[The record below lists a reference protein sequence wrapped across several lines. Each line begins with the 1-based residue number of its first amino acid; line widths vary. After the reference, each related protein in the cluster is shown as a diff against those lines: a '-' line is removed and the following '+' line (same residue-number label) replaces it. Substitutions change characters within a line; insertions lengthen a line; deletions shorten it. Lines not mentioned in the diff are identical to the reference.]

1 MTSSI
6 ITLTTDFGTRDGYV
20 GAMKGR
26 ILSIY
31 PEAQILDLTHD
42 LPPQDLHTTKSV
54 LSRSLREF
62 TLPAVHIA
70 VVDPG
75 VGSGRQALAAET
87 RIGYLVG
94 PDNGIFSGILEAHP
108 PSQIFRIA
116 EEGPCWRKHTS
127 FDGLHLFSP
136 VGAFLAQTGKIKAL
150 GQPLE
155 AWVRLE
161 EEKALPIPE
170 GWSGK
175 ILGFDHFG
183 NALTNLPGNRVL
195 PGSQVRIHDQLLSG
209 VEHYEKAASLEP
221 AAFLINSD
229 GMFELCVCSG
239 SVKAKLSLEKNDEV
253 FLLTKGEYLK
263 S

>member
-1 MTSSI
+1 MTASI

-75 VGSGRQALAAET
+75 VGSGRRALAAET

-116 EEGPCWRKHTS
+116 EEGPCWKKHAS

-150 GQPLE
+150 GQPLD

-161 EEKALPIPE
+161 
-170 GWSGK
+170 
-175 ILGFDHFG
+175 
-183 NALTNLPGNRVL
+183 
-195 PGSQVRIHDQLLSG
+195 
-209 VEHYEKAASLEP
+209 
-221 AAFLINSD
+221 
-229 GMFELCVCSG
+229 
-239 SVKAKLSLEKNDEV
+239 
-253 FLLTKGEYLK
+253 
-263 S
+263 

>member
-1 MTSSI
+1 MTASI

-42 LPPQDLHTTKSV
+42 MPPQDLHTTKSV

-94 PDNGIFSGILEAHP
+94 PDNGIFSGILEAYP

-116 EEGPCWRKHTS
+116 EEGLCWKKHAS

-136 VGAFLAQTGKIKAL
+136 VGAFLA
-150 GQPLE
+150 
-155 AWVRLE
+155 
-161 EEKALPIPE
+161 
-170 GWSGK
+170 
-175 ILGFDHFG
+175 
-183 NALTNLPGNRVL
+183 
-195 PGSQVRIHDQLLSG
+195 
-209 VEHYEKAASLEP
+209 
-221 AAFLINSD
+221 
-229 GMFELCVCSG
+229 C
-239 SVKAKLSLEKNDEV
+239 
-253 FLLTKGEYLK
+253 
-263 S
+263 

>member
-26 ILSIY
+26 ILSIF

-54 LSRSLREF
+54 LSRSLTEF

-75 VGSGRQALAAET
+75 VGSDRQALAAKT

-94 PDNGIFSGILEAHP
+94 PDNGIFSGILEAYP

-116 EEGPCWRKHTS
+116 EEGPCWKKHAS

-136 VGAFLAQTGKIKAL
+136 I
-150 GQPLE
+150 
-155 AWVRLE
+155 
-161 EEKALPIPE
+161 
-170 GWSGK
+170 
-175 ILGFDHFG
+175 
-183 NALTNLPGNRVL
+183 
-195 PGSQVRIHDQLLSG
+195 
-209 VEHYEKAASLEP
+209 
-221 AAFLINSD
+221 
-229 GMFELCVCSG
+229 
-239 SVKAKLSLEKNDEV
+239 
-253 FLLTKGEYLK
+253 
-263 S
+263 